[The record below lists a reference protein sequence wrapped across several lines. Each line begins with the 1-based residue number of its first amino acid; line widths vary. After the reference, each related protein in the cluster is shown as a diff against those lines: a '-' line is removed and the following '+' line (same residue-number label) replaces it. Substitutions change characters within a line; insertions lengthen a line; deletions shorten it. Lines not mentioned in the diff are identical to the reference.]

1 MFDAARTFPT
11 DAFIDGRWVAAD
23 CQSRFDVVNP
33 ADGALIARVADCG
46 RKETERAIDAAY
58 AAGRIWAAQPAQM
71 RSDLLRRWYNL
82 IVERAD
88 ELALLLTRE
97 MGKPLKEARAEII
110 YGASY
115 IEWFAEEAKRAYGDL
130 IPAPSPDKRIVVV
143 RQPVGVCAAITPWNF
158 PNAMLA
164 RKAAAA
170 LAAGCTLVAKPA
182 EDTPLS
188 ALALA
193 ACAQDAGLPSGV
205 LNVVPTSRPSV
216 VGETLTSSEIVR
228 KISFTGSTNVGR
240 LLLSQSA
247 TTVKKVSMELGGN
260 APFIVFADADLDA
273 AADGLM
279 ASKFRNAGQT
289 CICANRIFVDKK
301 IADVFAEKIATR
313 AATLK
318 VEEGTSEGAEI
329 GPLINAAAMAKVER
343 LVADALA
350 SGARL
355 VHGGKRAEAGELF
368 YQPTVVSNVDPKMDV
383 AREEIFGPVA
393 ALISFETEE
402 EVIHLANDTPYG
414 LAAYVYTR
422 DIGRAWRMGAAL
434 EYGMIGI
441 NDAGLSNAAAPFGG
455 VKQSGMGR
463 EGSRYGLDDY
473 LEMKYMLMGGLSQ

>member
-1 MFDAARTFPT
+1 MFDADRAFPT

-23 CQSRFDVVNP
+23 SQSRFDVVNP
-33 ADGALIARVADCG
+33 ADGKVFATVADCG
-46 RKETERAIDAAY
+46 RNETERAIVAAY
-58 AAGRIWAAQPAQM
+58 AAGRNWAARPAQE
-71 RSDLLRRWYNL
+71 RSSLLRGWYNL
-82 IVERAD
+82 IIERAD

-97 MGKPLKEARAEII
+97 MGKPLKEARGEIL

-115 IEWFAEEAKRAYGDL
+115 IEWFAEEAKRAYGDV
-130 IPAPSPDKRIVVV
+130 IPAPSSDKRIVVV

-193 ACAQDAGLPSGV
+193 ACAQDAGLPAGV
-205 LNVVPTSRPSV
+205 FNVVPTSRPSV
-216 VGETLTSSEIVR
+216 VGETLTSSEKVR

-247 TTVKKVSMELGGN
+247 ATVKKVSMELGGN

-289 CICANRIFVDKK
+289 CICANRIFVDKL
-301 IADVFAEKIATR
+301 IVDVFAQKIAAR
-313 AATLK
+313 VVLLRVA
-318 VEEGTSEGAEI
+318 EGTSEGAEI
-329 GPLINAAAMAKVER
+329 GPLINAAAIAKVER
-343 LVADALA
+343 LVADAIA

-355 VHGGKRAEAGELF
+355 VHGGKRADAGELF
-368 YQPTVVSNVDPKMDV
+368 YQPTVLSNVDARMDI

-393 ALISFETEE
+393 ALISFETEA
-402 EVIHLANDTPYG
+402 EVVHLANDTPYG

-434 EYGMIGI
+434 EYGMVGI

-473 LEMKYMLMGGLSQ
+473 LEIKYMLMGGLSQ

>member
-1 MFDAARTFPT
+1 MFDADRAFPT

-23 CQSRFDVVNP
+23 SQSRFDVVNP
-33 ADGALIARVADCG
+33 ADGKVFATVADCG
-46 RKETERAIDAAY
+46 RNETERAIVAAY
-58 AAGRIWAAQPAQM
+58 AAGRNWAARPAQE
-71 RSDLLRRWYNL
+71 RSSLLRGWYNL
-82 IVERAD
+82 IIERAD

-97 MGKPLKEARAEII
+97 MGKPLKEARGEIL

-115 IEWFAEEAKRAYGDL
+115 IEWFAEEAKRAYGDV
-130 IPAPSPDKRIVVV
+130 IPAPSSDKRIVVV

-193 ACAQDAGLPSGV
+193 ACAQDAGLPAGV
-205 LNVVPTSRPSV
+205 FNVVPTSRPSV
-216 VGETLTSSEIVR
+216 VGETLTSSEKVR

-247 TTVKKVSMELGGN
+247 ATVKKVSMELGGN

-289 CICANRIFVDKK
+289 CICANRIFVDKL
-301 IADVFAEKIATR
+301 IVDVFAQKIAAR
-313 AATLK
+313 VVLLRVA
-318 VEEGTSEGAEI
+318 EGTSEGAEI
-329 GPLINAAAMAKVER
+329 GPLINAAAIAKVER
-343 LVADALA
+343 LVADAIA

-355 VHGGKRAEAGELF
+355 VHGGKRADAGELF
-368 YQPTVVSNVDPKMDV
+368 YQPTVLSNVDARMDI
-383 AREEIFGPVA
+383 AREEILGPVA
-393 ALISFETEE
+393 ALISFETEA
-402 EVIHLANDTPYG
+402 EVVHLANDTPYG

-434 EYGMIGI
+434 EYGMVGI

-473 LEMKYMLMGGLSQ
+473 LEIKYMLMGGLSQ